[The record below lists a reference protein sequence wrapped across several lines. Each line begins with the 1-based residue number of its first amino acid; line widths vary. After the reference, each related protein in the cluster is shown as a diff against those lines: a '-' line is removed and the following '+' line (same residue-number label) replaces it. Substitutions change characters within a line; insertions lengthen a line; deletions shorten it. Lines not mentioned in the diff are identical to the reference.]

1 MEEIGPN
8 EGGNELL
15 LLDVEGVGGEVNEV
29 RECDVTAWL
38 LYDGLSNKACW
49 VKAVTRSWTQRSPYA
64 LVSTKTFVCTPWFV
78 ADV

>member
-1 MEEIGPN
+1 MGEVGPN
-8 EGGNELL
+8 EGRDEFFLVN
-15 LLDVEGVGGEVNEV
+15 VEDVGGEANEV

-38 LYDGLSNKACW
+38 LCDGLSNKACW